1 MADILRQVR
10 ASIGPSFAVGDS
22 AGAVG
27 DSAGASTRQ
36 KPKEQIMDRRTL
48 LKAAA
53 GAGTLA
59 VSRTLAAPALAQGA
73 AARTLR
79 FVPQADLAN
88 FDPVWGTQYVVRNA
102 SAMVWDM
109 LYGVDEN
116 LQPQR
121 QMVESEEVSSDGL
134 TWTFKLRPGLTFHDG
149 EKVLAKDVV
158 ASLNRWAVRDQM
170 GLMLKAI
177 EQELGAP
184 DDRTVKWVLKKP
196 YPKMLLALGK
206 NNSPVAFVM
215 PERIAKTDP
224 FKQISEYIG
233 SGPMRFAKAEWV
245 PGAKAVFEKFA
256 GYVPRQEPASWLA
269 GGKRILID
277 RIEWIVMPDPG
288 TASAALQSGEI
299 DWWENPISDLV
310 PLLRKNRNIVVD
322 IADPLGN
329 VGSFRMNHL
338 YPPFNDVRARRAV
351 LMAMSQEDYM
361 RAIVGD
367 DPALRKPLPG
377 FFTPGTALYTEEGG
391 DILKGPRNFDAAK
404 KLLAQSGYA
413 GQPVT
418 CLVAQD
424 QPITKAQGD
433 VTADLLKRLGMNVD
447 FNAIDWGTVGARRAQ
462 KTPPGQGGWQMFHT
476 WHAGAD
482 TINPA
487 PYHAIRGNG
496 DKAWFGWPD
505 VPEVETQVYAWFD
518 AKTLDEEKAA
528 IRHLN
533 KAALES
539 VIYAP
544 TGFFLQY
551 QAWRKNV
558 SGVVKGPLP
567 FFWGVAKTA

>member
-1 MADILRQVR
+1 MPTYSAIAARGTSHHSPSVSSAD
-10 ASIGPSFAVGDS
+10 
-22 AGAVG
+22 
-27 DSAGASTRQ
+27 ASTGQ
-36 KPKEQIMDRRTL
+36 HEEQTMDRRTL
-48 LKAAA
+48 LKAVA

-59 VSRTLAAPALAQGA
+59 MSQKLAAPALAQGA

-88 FDPVWGTQYVVRNA
+88 FDPIWGTQYVVRNA
-102 SAMVWDM
+102 SALVWDT
-109 LYGVDEN
+109 LYGVDEK

-121 QMVESEEVSSDGL
+121 QMVEAEEVSPDGL
-134 TWTFKLRPGLTFHDG
+134 TWTFRLRPGLKFHDG

-158 ASLNRWAVRDQM
+158 ASLTRWTARDQM
-170 GLMLKAI
+170 GLLLKAI
-177 EQELGAP
+177 QQDLSAP

-196 YPKMLLALGK
+196 FPKMLLALGK
-206 NNSPVAFVM
+206 VSTQVACIM

-233 SGPMRFAKAEWV
+233 SGPMRFVRNEWV
-245 PGAKAVFEKFA
+245 AGDKAVFEKFA
-256 GYVPRQEPASWLA
+256 DYVPRQEPGSWLA
-269 GGKRILID
+269 GGKRILVD
-277 RIEWIVMPDPG
+277 RIEWKVMPDPG
-288 TASAALQSGEI
+288 TAAAALQNGET

-310 PLLRKNRNIVVD
+310 PLLRKNRNIMVD

-329 VGSFRMNHL
+329 IGSFRMNHL

-367 DPALRKPLPG
+367 DDKLWKPLPG
-377 FFTPGTALYTEEGG
+377 FFTPGTPLYTEEGG
-391 DILKGPRNFDAAK
+391 DILKGPRNLDAAK

-433 VTADLLKRLGMNVD
+433 ITADLLKRLGMNVD
-447 FNAIDWGTVGARRAQ
+447 FAAIDWGTVGARRSV

-476 WHAGAD
+476 WHSGAD
-482 TINPA
+482 CINPA
-487 PYHAIRGNG
+487 VAIGTRANG

-505 VPEVETQVYAWFD
+505 VPEVEAQIAAWYD

-528 IRHLN
+528 IRRLN
-533 KAALES
+533 KAALDS
-539 VIYAP
+539 VVYAP
-544 TGFFLQY
+544 TGFFLAY

>member
-1 MADILRQVR
+1 V
-10 ASIGPSFAVGDS
+10 
-22 AGAVG
+22 
-27 DSAGASTRQ
+27 
-36 KPKEQIMDRRTL
+36 KPEEKIMDRRTL
-48 LKAAA
+48 LKAVA

-59 VSRTLAAPALAQGA
+59 MSQKLAAPALAQGA

-79 FVPQADLAN
+79 FVPQSDLAN
-88 FDPVWGTQYVVRNA
+88 FDPIWGTQYVVRNA
-102 SAMVWDM
+102 SALVWDT

-121 QMVESEEVSSDGL
+121 QMVESEEVSADGL
-134 TWTFKLRPGLTFHDG
+134 TWTFKLRPGLKFHDG

-158 ASLNRWAVRDQM
+158 ASLNRWAARDQM
-170 GLMLKAI
+170 GLLLKAT
-177 EQELGAP
+177 QQDLTAV

-196 YPKMLLALGK
+196 FPKMLLALGK
-206 NNSPVAFVM
+206 VSTQVACIM

-224 FKQISEYIG
+224 FKQITEYVG
-233 SGPMRFAKAEWV
+233 SGPMRFVRNEWV
-245 PGAKAVFEKFA
+245 SGDRAVFEKFA
-256 GYVPRQEPASWLA
+256 DYVPRQEPGSWLA
-269 GGKRILID
+269 GGKRILVD
-277 RIEWIVMPDPG
+277 RIEWKVMPDPG
-288 TASAALQSGEI
+288 TAAAALQNGEI

-310 PLLRKNRNIVVD
+310 PLLRKNRNVMLD

-329 VGSFRMNHL
+329 IGSFRMNHL

-367 DPALRKPLPG
+367 DNNLWKALPG

-391 DILKGPRNFDAAK
+391 DILKGPRNLDGAK

-447 FNAIDWGTVGARRAQ
+447 FAAIDWGTVGARRAQ

-482 TINPA
+482 CINPA
-487 PYHAIRGNG
+487 VAIGTRANG

-505 VPEVETQVYAWFD
+505 VPEVEAQIAAWYD

-528 IRHLN
+528 IRRLN
-533 KAALES
+533 KAALDN
-539 VIYAP
+539 VVYAP
-544 TGFFLQY
+544 TGFFLGY

-567 FFWGVAKTA
+567 FFWGVAKTV